1 MLQKACFSLSC
12 LPNDI
17 AIVVSS
23 ILCYKQQTRSE
34 LILYHLAVIL
44 RDAEEYVYVE
54 LHGQL
59 KDSEQRI
66 YNQLMF
72 TLCACKLL
80 LCFNELLFSF
90 FSPNPQR
97 SLLLQLLILFILN
110 ALT

>member
-23 ILCYKQQTRSE
+23 ILYYKQQTRSE

-59 KDSEQRI
+59 KYSEQKSHHQVI
-66 YNQLMF
+66 
-72 TLCACKLL
+72 LCACKLL